1 MFHILERYSIFY
13 NPGMD
18 TPVKKLRVASEADLV
33 EGTGRVIDA
42 QGRAIAL
49 FRVEG
54 RCYATQNAC
63 PHMGGSLGEG
73 KLKDHVVTCP
83 FHGWTFD
90 VRTGANMR
98 NPRLKKL
105 ECFAVTIEGDEVFI
119 ELAEPALG
127 PAQ

>member
-1 MFHILERYSIFY
+1 
-13 NPGMD
+13 MD
-18 TPVKKLRVASEADLV
+18 ATHKKIRVAAQADLQDGTARIV
-33 EGTGRVIDA
+33 EA
-42 QGRAIAL
+42 EGRALAL

-90 VRTGANMR
+90 VRSGENVR

-105 ECFAVTIEGDEVFI
+105 ECFPVSVEDDQVFI
-119 ELAEPALG
+119 ELPESPA
-127 PAQ
+127 